1 MYLQRGSLPFSHKNN
16 LEEEEDMAH
25 NVSGNWQIVQSN
37 GYKVNVSINQP
48 VEVSVE
54 PPPVGEFRLL
64 TDGALTGTADE
75 ITPRGTDVSQQNP
88 VTGQLAGDSFE
99 ILVDWRNGTKGQ
111 YSGTFDPAGNLA
123 GVTFDVDHPGSQA
136 TWHRA

>member
-1 MYLQRGSLPFSHKNN
+1 MYLQRGSLPFSHRNI

-37 GYKVNVSINQP
+37 GYKVNVFINQP

-54 PPPVGEFRLL
+54 PLPVGELRLPI
-64 TDGALTGTADE
+64 DGALTGTADE
-75 ITPRGTDVSQQNP
+75 ITPRGTDVSHQQL
-88 VTGQLAGDSFE
+88 TGQLDGDSFQ
-99 ILVDWRNGTKGQ
+99 IVIDWNNGTVGQ
-111 YSGTFDPAGNLA
+111 YNGTFDPFGNLS
-123 GVTFDVDHPGSQA
+123 GVTFDQRTPAAQA

>member
-1 MYLQRGSLPFSHKNN
+1 
-16 LEEEEDMAH
+16 MAH

-48 VEVSVE
+48 VEVLEE
-54 PPPVGEFRLL
+54 PPPVGELRLL

-88 VTGQLAGDSFE
+88 VTGQLNGDSFE

-111 YSGTFDPAGNLA
+111 YSGTFDPVGNLT